1 MTMYTAICLLDTDPH
16 FSIKGEVRKT
26 ANFQALYRQM
36 RSELRYARHYGN
48 DVRWEVRDETG
59 KILLV
64 FAT

>member
-16 FSIKGEVRKT
+16 FSYKGEVR
-26 ANFQALYRQM
+26 QL
-36 RSELRYARHYGN
+36 RSELRCARHYGN